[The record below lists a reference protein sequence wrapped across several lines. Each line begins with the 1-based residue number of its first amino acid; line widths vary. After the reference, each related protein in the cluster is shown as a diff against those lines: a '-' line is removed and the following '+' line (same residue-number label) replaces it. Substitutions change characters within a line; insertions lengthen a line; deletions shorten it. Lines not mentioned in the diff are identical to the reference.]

1 MKTINKKGFLMGKL
15 TIIEKLK
22 RSIKCLFRSVMNKNL
37 F

>member
-15 TIIEKLK
+15 TITEKIK
-22 RSIKCLFRSVMNKNL
+22 RSIKCLFRLVMNKNL